1 MTNYEQRHPLR
12 SAAAGAVGAV
22 WWYFL
27 LRGLLLLGVGIVFLV
42 NPGLGAV
49 AFAKIIGGLLLI
61 DGVITAVAGITGS
74 TESRMSAIIRGVL
87 SALAG
92 LFVFLQ
98 PALVAKLAVT
108 TVLFIV
114 APFVVINGVLEI
126 VHSLRSREEESGKQ
140 GSLLSGVLTLI
151 LGVLLFVTPLTLGLL
166 IVRVLGIVAILIGLI
181 LLFLASKFRKLQQRI
196 ADGK

>member
-12 SAAAGAVGAV
+12 NAAAGAVGAV

-61 DGVITAVAGITGS
+61 DGVITAIAGITGS
-74 TESRMSAIIRGVL
+74 AESRFTAVFRGLL

-108 TVLFIV
+108 TVLFII
-114 APFVVINGVLEI
+114 APFVVINGILEI
-126 VHSLRSREEESGKQ
+126 VASFRSRVEESGKK

-151 LGVLLFVTPLTLGLL
+151 LGLLLFLTPLFFGLL

-181 LLFLASKFRKLQQRI
+181 LLFLASKFRKLRRRI
-196 ADGK
+196 EG

>member
-12 SAAAGAVGAV
+12 NAAAGAVGAV

-61 DGVITAVAGITGS
+61 DGVITAIAGITGS
-74 TESRMSAIIRGVL
+74 AESRFTAVIRGLL

-108 TVLFIV
+108 TVLFII
-114 APFVVINGVLEI
+114 APFVVINGILEI
-126 VHSLRSREEESGKQ
+126 VASFRSRVEESGKK

-151 LGVLLFVTPLTLGLL
+151 LGLLLFLTPLFFGLL

-181 LLFLASKFRKLQQRI
+181 LLFLASKFHNLRQRI
-196 ADGK
+196 GG

>member
-12 SAAAGAVGAV
+12 NAAAGAVGAV

-61 DGVITAVAGITGS
+61 DGVITAIAGITGS
-74 TESRMSAIIRGVL
+74 AESRFTAVIRGLL

-108 TVLFIV
+108 TVLFII
-114 APFVVINGVLEI
+114 APFVVINGILEI
-126 VHSLRSREEESGKQ
+126 VASFRSRVEESGKK

-151 LGVLLFVTPLTLGLL
+151 LGLLLFLTPLFFGLL

-181 LLFLASKFRKLQQRI
+181 LLFLASKFRKLRRRI
-196 ADGK
+196 EG

>member
-12 SAAAGAVGAV
+12 NAAAGAVGAV

-61 DGVITAVAGITGS
+61 DGVITAIAGITGS
-74 TESRMSAIIRGVL
+74 AESRFTAVFRGLL

-108 TVLFIV
+108 TVLFII
-114 APFVVINGVLEI
+114 APFVVINGILEI
-126 VHSLRSREEESGKQ
+126 VASFRSRVEESGKK

-151 LGVLLFVTPLTLGLL
+151 LGLLLFLTPLFFGLL

-181 LLFLASKFRKLQQRI
+181 LLFLASKFHNLRQRI
-196 ADGK
+196 EG